1 MVCRKHHFTM
11 HILHFLVSES
21 LWESATFL
29 LISTYQCGRYNLIL
43 KCELLNGI
51 CYRLLHT
58 CKIRLFCNWRLQTP
72 FVAGEEGC
80 TCVSANNKHFISIEC
95 DGKVTKKCL
104 VNVVLAGHM
113 VGYLIVVDIEK
124 NQNTCQV
131 NEWAWLMS
139 VVYVYGTAGLSGEA
153 MLLHSSRVVACVH
166 ACSKL
171 CMVKN
176 LAKICQQQIRTTF
189 NSGFKGLSKTNTN
202 SVRKLFQLRI

>member
-95 DGKVTKKCL
+95 DGKATKKCL
-104 VNVVLAGHM
+104 VNVVLAGHGGSFDCCWYREEPKHIYM
-113 VGYLIVVDIEK
+113 
-124 NQNTCQV
+124 CQV

-139 VVYVYGTAGLSGEA
+139 VVYLTLQASGEA
-153 MLLHSSRVVACVH
+153 MLLHSSIVVACVH

-171 CMVKN
+171 WLK
-176 LAKICQQQIRTTF
+176 KICRQLIRTNF
-189 NSGFKGLSKTNTN
+189 NSWFKGLSKTNTN
-202 SVRKLFQLRI
+202 SARKLFQLRI